1 MPADADI
8 AAARDTSCYGVPV
21 LPPAPTP
28 TRRRRAVALVLLL
41 AAAGCSTTT
50 QGIAWLGPDGAGPD
64 GSAPAPATVDAVTPT
79 PHPPTITTPA
89 TPPGLEAPDATI
101 VPGAPGAPVAGA
113 DGIGDP
119 YYPTAGNGG
128 YQVESYDVTLT
139 YRPAGNDLTATAVV
153 TAEVTEPGGLTAFN
167 LDLQPTM
174 TVTAATIETGSG
186 TGSGVGQA
194 GPARYTHTGAELTLT
209 PAAQLEPGSRF
220 IATIDYDGSP
230 GVIVGGTSGLGDG
243 GWYRTSGGGAIAAGE
258 PFSASAYFPV
268 NEHPSDPATFRFTIT
283 VPDGWDAAAAG
294 DRVTDSLPAAPVG
307 MHTVR
312 YEQPVPVPAFLTT
325 VIVDRL
331 TFVEDSSGAVPIL
344 NVFTQA
350 GLRAADLARR
360 TPQVLQVLADR
371 FGPYPFASYGGIYTG
386 ESLSFALETVGRPI
400 YADWVDLD
408 TVIHETA
415 HQWFGNAVPIANWA
429 DICLSE
435 CFASYAPWLY
445 AEEVDGAD
453 LDQEFRRELARRAGQ
468 EDFWPIPLVDM
479 GAGNEFTSVY
489 RRGPLALHALRREIG
504 EAPFASLLR
513 DWVTDRTGKPSSF
526 ADFAAA
532 VDRAAGRDM
541 TPFLDAWFRGTT
553 VPPEPYRTPAGLR

>member
-8 AAARDTSCYGVPV
+8 TAARDTSCYGVPV
-21 LPPAPTP
+21 LPPAPAP
-28 TRRRRAVALVLLL
+28 TRRRRVAALVLLL

-50 QGIAWLGPDGAGPD
+50 QGIAWRGPDGAGPD
-64 GSAPAPATVDAVTPT
+64 GSAPASATVDTATPT
-79 PHPPTITTPA
+79 PHLPTITTPA
-89 TPPGLEAPDATI
+89 TPPGLPAPDATV

-139 YRPAGNDLTATAVV
+139 YRPEDNELTATTVV
-153 TAEVTEPGGLTAFN
+153 TAEVTEPDGLTAFN

-174 TVTAATIETGSG
+174 TVTAATVE

-194 GPARYTHTGAELTLT
+194 GPAGYTHTGAELTLT
-209 PAAQLEPGSRF
+209 PAAPLEPGSRF
-220 IATIDYDGSP
+220 VATIDYGGSP
-230 GVIVGGTSGLGDG
+230 DVIAGGTSGLGDG

-283 VPDGWDAAAAG
+283 VPEGWDAAAAG
-294 DRVTDSLPAAPVG
+294 DRVTGSLPAAPAG

-386 ESLSFALETVGRPI
+386 ESLSFALETVGRPV

-408 TVIHETA
+408 TLIHETA
-415 HQWFGNAVPIANWA
+415 HQWFGNAVPIASWS
-429 DICLSE
+429 DICLAE

-445 AEEVDGAD
+445 AEQVGSVN
-453 LDQEFRRELARRAGQ
+453 LDEMFRREVARRAGQ
-468 EDFWPIPLVDM
+468 EDFWRIPLVDM
-479 GAGNEFTSVY
+479 GPGNEFTSVY
-489 RRGPLALHALRREIG
+489 RRGPLALHALRLEIG
-504 EAPFASLLR
+504 AAAFDALLR
-513 DWVTDRTGKPSSF
+513 DWVADRRGLPSSF
-526 ADFAAA
+526 GQWSVA

-541 TPFLDAWFRGTT
+541 TPFLDAWFRGTA
-553 VPPEPYRTPAGLR
+553 VPPEPYLTPAGLR